1 MQEEVTKS
9 IRIAWVPQPHR
20 RRREI
25 VMPEQVTGSV
35 QPIRSDERLNLL
47 GAIALGRNWLND
59 LVEESCPDMLAL
71 AKREGKTERS
81 IRMFLSLA
89 FLDPTLVKFAAEGRL
104 PRGYGLSRLTD
115 LPMAW
120 PAQWQALGLPQPA

>member
-1 MQEEVTKS
+1 MLLAAMRS
-9 IRIAWVPQPHR
+9 FLGLSPAR
-20 RRREI
+20 RT
-25 VMPEQVTGSV
+25 P
-35 QPIRSDERLNLL
+35 
-47 GAIALGRNWLND
+47 
-59 LVEESCPDMLAL
+59 LAL
-71 AKREGKTERS
+71 NMHGRADGPAVAKTERS